1 MDEFGDRRTKDYRK
15 KTLKT
20 TLRPLGGKEWLVRI
34 YVSLRG
40 KMSDSDD
47 ESDDESEEDS
57 EEESEQESGQKTFS
71 DRTVAVPRCA
81 TARRGAR
88 VLTARARARVAPA
101 PAAAGRARARTYST
115 VHIALFILSYREPA

>member
-57 EEESEQESGQKTFS
+57 EEESEQESGQKLRFLTGPS
-71 DRTVAVPRCA
+71 RSRCA
-81 TARRGAR
+81 TA
-88 VLTARARARVAPA
+88 
-101 PAAAGRARARTYST
+101 
-115 VHIALFILSYREPA
+115 